1 MVLLDT
7 HIWIWWLGGNDELSD
22 HERDE
27 LDYLASKRQ
36 IAIAAI
42 SLWEAQMRIARGRIS
57 VTLPFEQWIREAA
70 RPDLVTIIPIDT
82 NVAIALQEL
91 PENFHGDPA
100 DRLIL
105 ASALSRNYELATR
118 DRALLSSKLV
128 RHWKTKP

>member
-7 HIWIWWLGGNDELSD
+7 HIWVWWLGGNDELSE
-22 HERDE
+22 HEREE

-42 SLWEAQMRIARGRIS
+42 SLWEAQMRIAKRRIRIS
-57 VTLPFEQWIREAA
+57 MEFDQWIREAA

-82 NVAIALQEL
+82 NVAIALQQL
-91 PENFHGDPA
+91 PDNFQGDPA

-105 ASALSRNYELATR
+105 ASAISRNYELATH
-118 DRALLSSKLV
+118 DRVLRRSRQV
-128 RHWKTKP
+128 RHWKFKE